1 MYQQFHSD
9 IKGIKYAFA
18 QLLVQVRRSITD
30 CKELIAYVLDVGILS
45 EEEEEQ
51 IQGASDTID
60 VIAILR
66 KYWSFL
72 DCEPLDGI
80 IDHIC
85 SDAERRALQ
94 EYREQLASFCNRRV
108 SSFHGGD
115 QHAERKGTHVEF
127 DLNDPAVRRVRNLK
141 IVIANILECRASEL
155 ILHDIGRDGNP
166 GKIIHCV
173 LLVQ

>member
-1 MYQQFHSD
+1 MYQQFYSD
-9 IKGIKYAFA
+9 IKRIKYAFA

-30 CKELIAYVLDVGILS
+30 CKELIAYVLGMGILS
-45 EEEEEQ
+45 EEDEEQ
-51 IQGASDTID
+51 IREASNTID
-60 VIAILR
+60 VIAILT

-80 IDHIC
+80 IDHMC
-85 SDAERRALQ
+85 SDAEWRALQ

-108 SSFHGGD
+108 SSFDDGD
-115 QHAERKGTHVEF
+115 QHAERLHVEF

-141 IVIANILECRASEL
+141 IVIANILVCRASEL

-166 GKIIHCV
+166 GKIIHYV